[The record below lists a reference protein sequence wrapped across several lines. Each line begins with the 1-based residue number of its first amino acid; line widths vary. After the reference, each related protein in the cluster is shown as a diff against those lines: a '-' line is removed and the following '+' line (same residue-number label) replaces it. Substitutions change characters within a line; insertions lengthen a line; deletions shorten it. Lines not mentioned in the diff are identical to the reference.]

1 MKDQYRKKVKVMK
14 MNHNKFNLACNSI
27 AVLFTAVQADQTL
40 QLISFILTLISIIVS
55 LSFTLWKW
63 IKEIKKDGNIT
74 PDEIME
80 GANIVNDHLDKIKD
94 AVSNFDSK
102 NKNTIEDEKKNQSIE
117 EISKES
123 EVNEDD

>member
-1 MKDQYRKKVKVMK
+1 
-14 MNHNKFNLACNSI
+14 MNHNKINLACNSI

-40 QLISFILTLISIIVS
+40 QLVSFILTMLSIIVS

-63 IKEIKKDGNIT
+63 IKEAKKDGTIS

-80 GANIVNDHLDKIKD
+80 GADIINDHLDKIKD
-94 AVSNFDSK
+94 AVNNFDSK
-102 NKNTIEDEKKNQSIE
+102 NKNTIDEEKKNQSNE

-123 EVNEDD
+123 EVNKHD

>member
-1 MKDQYRKKVKVMK
+1 
-14 MNHNKFNLACNSI
+14 MNHNKINLACNSI
-27 AVLFTAVQADQTL
+27 AVLFTVVQADQTL
-40 QLISFILTLISIIVS
+40 QLISFILTMISIIVS

-63 IKEIKKDGNIT
+63 VKEAKKDGNIT

-80 GANIVNDHLDKIKD
+80 GANIVNEHLDKIKD

-102 NKNTIEDEKKNQSIE
+102 NKNTNEEKKKNQSIE